1 MALIHAHVFSSLA
14 VRRLAV
20 GAEFPLRHPH
30 PWLVWEPVVW
40 KPSPLSALSAETL
53 PASFSSRPPERP
65 DGDALCF
72 ELAGPGPV
80 KVGRAPDCDLRINDA
95 TVSREHLWLEQD
107 AQGWRIRPGSETAR
121 TLLDGRPLNAE
132 GSRIVPGAELRLGGV
147 ILHFEDPASLLRRL
161 DAAAPR
167 Q

>member
-1 MALIHAHVFSSLA
+1 MAVIHAHAFSALA

-20 GAEFPLRHPH
+20 GADFPIRYPH

-72 ELAGPGPV
+72 ELAGAEPV

-95 TVSREHLWLEQD
+95 TVSREHLWLEPD
-107 AQGWRIRPGSETAR
+107 ADGWRIRLGSQLSQ
-121 TLLDGRPLNAE
+121 TLLDGRKLTAE
-132 GSRIVPGAELRLGGV
+132 GSRIAPGAELRLGGV
-147 ILHFEDPASLLRRL
+147 ILHFEDPASLMRRL